1 MAHLGSFEFA
11 MRVAPALGYPLTV
24 VGRPLTNRLLRREMR
39 AQRTCTGAELL
50 LMHNVAPQ
58 MLRALHEGRIVA
70 ALNDQYKRRSKGV
83 FVPFFGV
90 RVSTSPGPALIA
102 LRAGAP
108 VLPAA
113 CVRIGPDRHRLVIR
127 PPLEPPD
134 TGDRRKDV
142 ELLTARGNAALE
154 AFIREYPGQWMWSHR
169 RFRHS
174 PDLAEDPYGGR

>member
-1 MAHLGSFEFA
+1 
-11 MRVAPALGYPLTV
+11 
-24 VGRPLTNRLLRREMR
+24 
-39 AQRTCTGAELL
+39 
-50 LMHNVAPQ
+50 
-58 MLRALHEGRIVA
+58 
-70 ALNDQYKRRSKGV
+70 
-83 FVPFFGV
+83 
-90 RVSTSPGPALIA
+90 
-102 LRAGAP
+102 